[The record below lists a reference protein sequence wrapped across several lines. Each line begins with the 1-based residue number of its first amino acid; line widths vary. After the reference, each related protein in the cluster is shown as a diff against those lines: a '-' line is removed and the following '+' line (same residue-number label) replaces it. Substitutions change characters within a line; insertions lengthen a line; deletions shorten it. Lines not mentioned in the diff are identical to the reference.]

1 VLFKTLLVIFLLTLF
16 LIGLCS
22 FAAGAIVMTAGKYYR
37 DKAGVYVLVG
47 MLLMLIA
54 GLIDY
59 WAF

>member
-1 VLFKTLLVIFLLTLF
+1 MFLLALF

-22 FAAGAIVMTAGKYYR
+22 FAAGAIVMITDRYYR
-37 DKAGVYVLVG
+37 DKAGVYVLIG

-59 WAF
+59 WVF